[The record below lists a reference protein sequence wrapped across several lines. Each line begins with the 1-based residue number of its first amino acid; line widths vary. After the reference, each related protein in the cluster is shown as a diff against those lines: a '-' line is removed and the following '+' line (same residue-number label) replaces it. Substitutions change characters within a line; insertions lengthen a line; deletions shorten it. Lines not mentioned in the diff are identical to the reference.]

1 MKEGCVEY
9 RYISSGGLKNYL
21 NNLFV
26 LPIGSIEQHCGGP
39 LGLDAIIAENISKG
53 LCRFIKDIVIL
64 PTIYYAFSPEWSNVP
79 GTISLNILSFSE
91 MIKSILTSLYKSG
104 IRRVLIINSHGGNSG
119 LLEAIVRE
127 WINNYDKAIVIL
139 LDYWKV
145 LNMEIGHAGKTE
157 ESLSKLIG
165 ISSIGNCKGIV
176 KISKVRS
183 KVIVKGPSIPSKTE
197 ENVALEVSF
206 EEIINIIA
214 NEINDALKIAE
225 NRGTYFLL

>member
-1 MKEGCVEY
+1 MKEDCIEY
-9 RYISSGGLKNYL
+9 RYISSGELKNYL

-26 LPIGSIEQHCGGP
+26 LPIGSIEQHCSGP
-39 LGLDAIIAENISKG
+39 LGLDAMIAENISKG
-53 LCRFIKDIVIL
+53 LCRFIKGVVIL

-79 GTISLNILSFSE
+79 GTISLNVLSFSE

-104 IRRVLIINSHGGNSG
+104 IRRILIINSHGGNSG

-127 WINNYDKAIVIL
+127 WINNYDEAIVVL

-145 LNMEIGHAGKTE
+145 LGIEIGHAGKAE
-157 ESLSKLIG
+157 ESLSKLLG

-183 KVIVKGPSIPSKTE
+183 KVIVKGPSVPSKTE
-197 ENVALEVSF
+197 ESTATKVSF
-206 EEIINIIA
+206 EEIIDRIA
-214 NEINDALKIAE
+214 NEINNALRVAE
-225 NRGTYFLL
+225 SRGTHFLL